1 MEFLTSQGA
10 GKLQQVT
17 QLMDTLERDVKEK
30 TLNTQRKSPHGNR
43 IGNLAYL

>member
-1 MEFLTSQGA
+1 MEFSTTQGA

-17 QLMDTLERDVKEK
+17 QLMNTLEQDVKEK
-30 TLNTQRKSPHGNR
+30 TLNTQRKSPNGDR